1 MEKPNGSLIAGD
13 NTLQKSPLTLDH
25 FPVPW
30 AQQLVHV
37 MGKGTFQIQSEVQRL
52 DNLRLLGITSSRQ
65 AKFGFAEQ
73 DWQAALQASLHLAH
87 QQGWIVLIA
96 SDTPYYHA
104 IQHACSRMKVAWM
117 SLVVSN
123 GKGNGNV
130 SSNVSAATAENKVLH
145 CLGAIHFVPESP
157 EAFQPG
163 PSIQDRAI
171 AFLSDHLFALSVR
184 KGGAVE
190 TLLHQRLE
198 TPEIPP
204 GSTYI
209 TIQAANGSKPVASQ
223 VQRCLIDAGA
233 VGWIIPS
240 TSTETDANEAIA
252 AIPGIQPDDIIE
264 DISQYRNRTTGTSQL
279 LIRLPTLRKRSD
291 RKYLIHFTRARR
303 GPWPDQSLSQFH
315 DEIMH
320 QPWTDKPS
328 AMGTLIRILEQQ
340 RLIGTTDLRRS
351 QQETVCFSQ
360 RPIDELP
367 SMRRFQSHLGR
378 WDWEPYGLMI
388 DLDWMVEQGAEQVQY
403 LSPEEAKHRD
413 ADSLVYCQVVSS
425 HGGKHDWTQ
434 EKEWRVAGDLRLNR
448 VPFEK
453 CFVFVPND
461 SEAKKIQRLSRWPI
475 LSLEQAGD

>member
-1 MEKPNGSLIAGD
+1 MEKPSGSLIAGD
-13 NTLQKSPLTLDH
+13 NILQKPPLTLDH

-30 AQQLVHV
+30 AQQLVHLV
-37 MGKGTFQIQSEVQRL
+37 GKGTVEIPSEVQRL

-87 QQGWIVLIA
+87 QQGWVVLIA
-96 SDTPYYHA
+96 SDTPYFQA
-104 IQHACSRMKVAWM
+104 IEHACSRMKVAWM

-123 GKGNGNV
+123 GNGNI
-130 SSNVSAATAENKVLH
+130 SSSSSHSTATAENKVLH
-145 CLGAIHFVPESP
+145 YLGAIHFVPESP

-184 KGGAVE
+184 RGGAIE
-190 TLLHQRLE
+190 ALLHQRLK

-209 TIQAANGSKPVASQ
+209 TIQAAIGSKPIASQ
-223 VQRCLIDAGA
+223 VQRRLIDAGA

-240 TSTETDANEAIA
+240 PSTETEANEVSA
-252 AIPGIQPDDIIE
+252 AIPRIQLDEFIE

-279 LIRLPTLRKRSD
+279 LIRLPTLRKNSD

-328 AMGTLIRILEQQ
+328 ALATLIRILEQQ

-388 DLDWMVEQGAEQVQY
+388 DLDWMIEQGAKPVQY
-403 LSPEEAKHRD
+403 ISPEEAKHRE

-434 EKEWRVAGDLRLNR
+434 EQEWRVAGDLRLHR

-475 LSLEQAGD
+475 LSLDQAGD

>member
-1 MEKPNGSLIAGD
+1 MIAGD
-13 NTLQKSPLTLDH
+13 NILQKTPLALPH
-25 FPVPW
+25 FPILW
-30 AQQLVHV
+30 AQQLVDLV
-37 MGKGTFQIQSEVQRL
+37 GKGTFEIQTEIQRF

-65 AKFGFAEQ
+65 TKFGFAEQ

-87 QQGWIVLIA
+87 QQGWVVLIA
-96 SDTPYYHA
+96 SETHYYHA
-104 IQHACSRMKVAWM
+104 IRHACSRMKVAWM
-117 SLVVSN
+117 SLVVRT
-123 GKGNGNV
+123 GNGNV
-130 SSNVSAATAENKVLH
+130 SNCKATDTLENKLLH
-145 CLGAIHFVPESP
+145 CLGSIQFTP
-157 EAFQPG
+157 EASEDFQPG
-163 PSIQDRAI
+163 PLVQDRAI

-209 TIQAANGSKPVASQ
+209 TIQAANGNKPVASQ
-223 VQRCLIDAGA
+223 VQRRLIDAGA

-240 TSTETDANEAIA
+240 STPETDPNEASA
-252 AIPGIQPDDIIE
+252 AIPEIQPDDAIE
-264 DISQYRNRTTGTSQL
+264 DISQYRNRTTSTSQL
-279 LIRLPTLRKRSD
+279 LIHLPTLRKSSS

-328 AMGTLIRILEQQ
+328 VLATLIRILEQQ
-340 RLIGTTDLRRS
+340 RLIGTSDLRRS

-388 DLDWMVEQGAEQVQY
+388 DLDWMVEQGAKQVQY
-403 LSPEEAKHRD
+403 ISPEEAKLRD
-413 ADSLVYCQVVSS
+413 SDSLVYCQVVSS

-434 EKEWRVAGDLRLNR
+434 EQEWRVAGDLRLHR

-461 SEAKKIQRLSRWPI
+461 LEAKKIQRISRWPI
-475 LSLEQAGD
+475 LSLEQACD

>member
-1 MEKPNGSLIAGD
+1 MEKPNGSMIAGD
-13 NTLQKSPLTLDH
+13 DILQKTPLALAH

-30 AQQLVHV
+30 ALRLVQFI
-37 MGKGTFQIQSEVQRL
+37 GKGTFEIQSEVPRL
-52 DNLRLLGITSSRQ
+52 ENLRLLGITSSRQ

-73 DWQAALQASLHLAH
+73 DWQAALQASLYLAH
-87 QQGWIVLIA
+87 QQGWVVLIA

-117 SLVVSN
+117 SLVVN
-123 GKGNGNV
+123 NGNV
-130 SSNVSAATAENKVLH
+130 SSNVLTATAENKVLH
-145 CLGAIHFVPESP
+145 CLGTILFAPESA
-157 EAFQPG
+157 EAIQPG
-163 PSIQDRAI
+163 PLVQDRAI

-184 KGGAVE
+184 KGGAIE
-190 TLLHQRLE
+190 TLLHQRLK

-209 TIQAANGSKPVASQ
+209 TIQAAKGSKPVASQ
-223 VQRCLIDAGA
+223 VQRRLIDAGA

-240 TSTETDANEAIA
+240 PSTETEANEAIA
-252 AIPGIQPDDIIE
+252 TIPGIQPDDIIE

-279 LIRLPTLRKRSD
+279 LIRLPMLRKNSD

-320 QPWTDKPS
+320 QPWIDKPS

-388 DLDWMVEQGAEQVQY
+388 DLNWMVEQGAKQVQY
-403 LSPEEAKHRD
+403 ISPEEAKQRD

-425 HGGKHDWTQ
+425 YGGKHDWTQ
-434 EKEWRVAGDLRLNR
+434 EQEWRVAGDLRLHR

-461 SEAKKIQRLSRWPI
+461 SEAKKIQRISRWPI

>member
-1 MEKPNGSLIAGD
+1 
-13 NTLQKSPLTLDH
+13 
-25 FPVPW
+25 
-30 AQQLVHV
+30 
-37 MGKGTFQIQSEVQRL
+37 MGKGTFQIQSEIQRF
-52 DNLRLLGITSSRQ
+52 DNLRLLGIASSRQ
-65 AKFGFAEQ
+65 AKFGFAEK
-73 DWQAALQASLHLAH
+73 DWQSALQASLHLAH
-87 QQGWIVLIA
+87 QQGWVVLIA
-96 SDTPYYHA
+96 SDTPYYPA

-117 SLVVSN
+117 SLVISN
-123 GKGNGNV
+123 GNGNV
-130 SSNVSAATAENKVLH
+130 SSNISTATAENKVLH
-145 CLGAIHFVPESP
+145 CLGTIYFSPESP
-157 EAFQPG
+157 EACLPG

-184 KGGAVE
+184 KGGTIE
-190 TLLHQRLE
+190 ILLHQRLE

-209 TIQAANGSKPVASQ
+209 TIQAATGSKPVASQ
-223 VQRCLIDAGA
+223 VQRRLIDAGA

-240 TSTETDANEAIA
+240 PSAETDANEAIA
-252 AIPGIQPDDIIE
+252 AIKGSQPEDIIE
-264 DISQYRNRTTGTSQL
+264 DISQYRNRTTGISQL

-340 RLIGTTDLRRS
+340 RLIGTKDLRRS

-388 DLDWMVEQGAEQVQY
+388 DLDWMLEQGAKQVQY
-403 LSPEEAKHRD
+403 LSPEEAKLRD
-413 ADSLVYCQVVSS
+413 AGSLVYCQVVSS

-434 EKEWRVAGDLRLNR
+434 EQEWRVAGDFRLHR

-453 CFVFVPND
+453 CFVFVPTD

-475 LSLEQAGD
+475 LSLEQAGV

>member
-1 MEKPNGSLIAGD
+1 MIAGD
-13 NTLQKSPLTLDH
+13 DILQKTPLALDH

-30 AQQLVHV
+30 AQQLVRLI
-37 MGKGTFQIQSEVQRL
+37 GSGTVEIQSEIQRF
-52 DNLRLLGITSSRQ
+52 DNLRFLGITSSRQ
-65 AKFGFAEQ
+65 TKFGFAEQ
-73 DWQAALQASLHLAH
+73 DWQAALQASLQLAH
-87 QQGWIVLIA
+87 QQGWVVLIA
-96 SDTPYYHA
+96 SDTPYYLA

-123 GKGNGNV
+123 GNGN
-130 SSNVSAATAENKVLH
+130 NKATAAFESKVLH
-145 CLGAIHFVPESP
+145 CLGSIQFVPEASQAIP
-157 EAFQPG
+157 PV
-163 PSIQDRAI
+163 PLVQDRAI
-171 AFLSDHLFALSVR
+171 AFLSDHLFALHVR
-184 KGGAVE
+184 KGGAIE
-190 TLLHQRLE
+190 TLLQQRLE

-204 GSTYI
+204 SSTYI

-223 VQRCLIDAGA
+223 VQRRLIDIGA
-233 VGWIIPS
+233 VGWFIASPS
-240 TSTETDANEAIA
+240 AEPNQKEAA
-252 AIPGIQPDDIIE
+252 ATNFGIQPSDAIE

-279 LIRLPTLRKRSD
+279 LIRLTTLRKSSS
-291 RKYLIHFTRARR
+291 RKYLIHYTRARR

-315 DEIMH
+315 DEILH

-328 AMGTLIRILEQQ
+328 VLGTLIRILDQQ

-351 QQETVCFSQ
+351 QQETVCFSE

-378 WDWEPYGLMI
+378 WDWEPYGLLI
-388 DLDWMVEQGAEQVQY
+388 DLEWMVEQGARPVQY
-403 LSPEEAKHRD
+403 ISPEEAKLRD

-434 EKEWRVAGDLRLNR
+434 EQEWRVAGDLRLHR

-461 SEAKKIQRLSRWPI
+461 SEAKKIQRISRWPI
-475 LSLEQAGD
+475 LSLEQACD